1 VTASARA
8 GETWELWPEASA
20 FVTLSPTARAYLD
33 AAYAK
38 GKESE
43 FRVVDASAYLDLSIQ
58 PLLRRSL
65 ATEDWR
71 RGRYL
76 WARIGY
82 TRVAKVASGTRE
94 TSEDRAV
101 LSLYAKFPLPADLWI
116 EGRART
122 DLRWIGGDYSTRY
135 RARLEMTREFTLA
148 NHPVAPYLN
157 AELFYDTR
165 YGGWARALYQAGTE
179 VTVNQRFRLE
189 LYLARQVDFL
199 PRHSVLNALGLVAKL
214 YF

>member
-101 LSLYAKFPLPADLWI
+101 LSLYA
-116 EGRART
+116 
-122 DLRWIGGDYSTRY
+122 
-135 RARLEMTREFTLA
+135 
-148 NHPVAPYLN
+148 
-157 AELFYDTR
+157 
-165 YGGWARALYQAGTE
+165 
-179 VTVNQRFRLE
+179 
-189 LYLARQVDFL
+189 
-199 PRHSVLNALGLVAKL
+199 
-214 YF
+214 